1 MIDKIISAEKAVE
14 GIQDGM
20 TVMIGGFLGTGTP
33 EILIDALVAKGVKH
47 LKVIANDGGLPEG
60 AYDAKTAR
68 GVGKLLEKG
77 MIDHI
82 VASHVGMNPLIGDGM
97 IAGTLKCT
105 LVPQGTLAEKIRAAN
120 FGLGGVLTPTGIA
133 TPMETEEDELGRKKM
148 TVEVDGRKYLLERPL
163 RADYALCRATVC
175 DKFGNFYCAKATKNF
190 NYVMAGAADHVIIAA
205 EKVVEIG
212 EVDPDIFAVPG
223 VVVDHIVEGE
233 KVWQI

>member
-233 KVWQI
+233 KPWQI